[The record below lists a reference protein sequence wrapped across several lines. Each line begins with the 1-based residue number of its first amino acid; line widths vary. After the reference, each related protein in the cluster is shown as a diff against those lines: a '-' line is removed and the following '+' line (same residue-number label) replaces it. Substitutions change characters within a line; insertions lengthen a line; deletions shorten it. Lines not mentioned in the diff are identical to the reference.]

1 LRSIMRLLLRED
13 SEAVASAVATI
24 LVLLI
29 ILVII
34 QITVIGAIPGQRTD
48 AEFTTSQNAL
58 AAFEQL
64 RSMLLWPTAPGTS
77 WSTGIPL
84 GTPAVSPFAGPT
96 YGTLAFGSNTT
107 QVTASFSLVPQA
119 AHAGVITIPQDLLL
133 VLDKSGSMAWNDP
146 QNLRISGA
154 QTYVGQM
161 QRPDRVAIVTFDSK
175 AYLVPANVGQP
186 PDHLTAYGHDGNPD
200 YTDPQRDLGT
210 IGVGG
215 STNIGAAMDLANQE
229 FIANGNP
236 QHAYVEI
243 LLTDGQNECGGVPP
257 PCGDAYTLT
266 QAAIAKANNITIF
279 TIGLSSSAD
288 AALLSNI
295 ASITGG
301 TYYNAPTASSIKWIY
316 LEIAMHYQ
324 SSVQC
329 GTILASG
336 ARTGSLSLTMYNQ
349 AYPAQ
354 TISLD
359 GSGVSIRQP
368 DGSVVHD
375 DLGLAYTPA
384 PNGAGS
390 LTVPL
395 LTLEGAPFNTT
406 GTGTAFVN
414 AQVVSRYVVSQ
425 PMLKIDLSKE
435 TRGVANISAYVNYW
449 TSQGAATLAAA
460 NAVNVPLNAAQN
472 ETSWAATN
480 ASGKDYVDARFNVE
494 KSKAQ
499 LGNAITVAQQQASA
513 GNMQSWMA
521 QSVHDQA
528 TLESCRLTQWENWYD
543 GVTVTVISP
552 AAAAWANWFA
562 SLMQSLGAPYS
573 IGLSGN
579 TAQVSVHAL
588 NNIVTDERVVDLS
601 YS

>member
-1 LRSIMRLLLRED
+1 MRLLLRKD

-29 ILVII
+29 VLVII
-34 QITVIGAIPGQRTD
+34 QITVIGAIPKQRTD
-48 AEFTTSQNAL
+48 AEFAASQNAI
-58 AAFEQL
+58 AAFEQM
-64 RSMLLWPTAPGTS
+64 RSMLLWPTVAGTS

-84 GTPAVSPFAGPT
+84 GAAAVSPFASPT
-96 YGTLAFGSNTT
+96 FGTLSFGGNTT
-107 QVTASFSLVPQA
+107 QVLASFNFVPQA

-133 VLDKSGSMAWNDP
+133 VLDQSGSMAQNDP

-154 QTYVGQM
+154 QTYVGQLTI
-161 QRPDRVAIVTFDSK
+161 PDRVAIVSFNDT

-186 PDHLTAYGHDGNPD
+186 ADHLTAFGHDGNPD
-200 YTDPQRDLGT
+200 YSDPQRDLGT
-210 IGVGG
+210 IGASGG
-215 STNIGAAMDLANQE
+215 TNIGGGIQLANNE
-229 FIANGNP
+229 LIANGNK
-236 QHAYVEI
+236 QHAWVEI
-243 LLTDGQNECGGVPP
+243 LLTDGQNNNAGE
-257 PCGDAYTLT
+257 DALTLSE
-266 QAAIAKANNITIF
+266 ASRAKANNITIY

-288 AALLSNI
+288 ATLLSEV

-301 TYYNAPTASSIKWIY
+301 TYYNAPTAATIKWIY

-336 ARTGSLSLTMYNQ
+336 ARTGSLSLNIYNQ
-349 AYPAQ
+349 AYAPQ

-368 DGSVVHD
+368 DGAVVRD
-375 DLGLAYTPA
+375 DLGLVYTPA
-384 PNGAGS
+384 ANGAGS

-395 LTLEGAPFNTT
+395 LTLQGTSFNTT
-406 GTGTAFVN
+406 GSGVAFVN
-414 AQVVSRYVVSQ
+414 ARLVSRYVVSQ
-425 PMLKIDLSKE
+425 PMLTIDLSKE
-435 TRGVANISAYVNYW
+435 VKNVGNISAYVNYW
-449 TSQGAATLAAA
+449 TSQGAATQAAA
-460 NAVNVPLNAAQN
+460 NAVNTPLYTAQN
-472 ETSWAATN
+472 ETTWSATN
-480 ASGKDYVDARFNVE
+480 ASAKDYVDARFNVE
-494 KSKAQ
+494 RSKAQ
-499 LGNAITVAQQQASA
+499 LSNAITVAQAQASA

-521 QSVHDQA
+521 QSIHDQA

-552 AAAAWANWFA
+552 AAAAWAQWFA
-562 SLMQSLGAPYS
+562 SLMQEIGAPYT

-579 TAQVSVHAL
+579 TAQVSIHAL
-588 NNIVTDERVVDLS
+588 NTIVTDERVVELS